1 MGFAFAAP
9 ALTIGLFWFAWTV
22 PPAAPGLPWIV
33 PTLALV
39 PIGFAVNEIAYT
51 LSGFLADSY
60 LLYSAS
66 AFSGLAFVRA
76 IVSGLMTLLAQPMYG
91 NLSANS
97 AGSIL
102 GGVSVLFCIAPWVF
116 IRYSKRLRLA
126 SPFARYSVEMDR
138 TTLPPGEAEHIFEQ

>member
-22 PPAAPGLPWIV
+22 PPAAPSLPWIV

-66 AFSGLAFVRA
+66 AFSGLAFIRA
-76 IVSGLMTLLAQPMYG
+76 ILSGVMTLVAQPMYG
-91 NLSANS
+91 NMSANT

-102 GGVSVLFCIAPWVF
+102 AGISILFCMAPWVF
-116 IRYSKRLRLA
+116 LRYSKRLRQA
-126 SPFARYSVEMDR
+126 SPFARYSVEMDQM
-138 TTLPPGEAEHIFEQ
+138 TQSPGEAMCAL